1 MSELIFECVD
11 VVPDRYAAAPTLV
24 FRLQL
29 SETTGETINAIAL
42 RCQLRIEPQ
51 RRRYSRAE
59 EERLSDLFGEAPRW
73 GETLKPFQFG
83 YVTQM
88 VPAFSGRAEIDLP
101 VPFTYDLEVAS
112 TKYFHSLEDGEIPLL
127 LLFSGSVFAKGE
139 TGLAVEQVPWHKE
152 ASYRL
157 PVRVWRELM
166 DLYFP
171 NSAWIRMRR
180 DTVDALQR
188 FKSERVLTTWDE
200 TMEVLLEQANERR
213 A

>member
-1 MSELIFECVD
+1 MSELIFDCVD
-11 VVPDRYAAAPTLV
+11 ASPDRYAAAPTLV

-29 SETTGETINAIAL
+29 SETTGKTINAIAL

-88 VPAFSGRAEIDLP
+88 VPGFSGRTEVELP

-112 TKYFHSLEDGEIPLL
+112 TRYFHSLEDGEIPLL
-127 LLFSGSVFAKGE
+127 LLFSGSVFATGE

-157 PVRVWRELM
+157 PVKVWQELM

-188 FKSERVLTTWDE
+188 FRSERVLTTWDE
-200 TMEVLLEQANERR
+200 TVQVLLEEANERH

>member
-11 VVPDRYAAAPTLV
+11 ASPDRYAAAPTLI

-59 EERLSDLFGEAPRW
+59 EERLFDLFGEAPRW

-88 VPAFSGRAEIDLP
+88 VPAFSGRTEVELP

-112 TKYFHSLEDGEIPLL
+112 TRYFHSLEDGEIPLL

-157 PVRVWRELM
+157 PVKVWRELM

-188 FKSERVLTTWDE
+188 FKSKRVLTTWDE
-200 TMEVLLEQANERR
+200 TVEALLEEANEGR